1 MKGILMNFWNVN
13 SFRLWGSLSLVAL
26 LCACST
32 TYEARDVQPSGFL
45 GDYSQLKK
53 IDQDKVALLYV
64 NANAGSGKYDGIM
77 IDPIKMYAP
86 TNGALAKLS
95 KEDQQRLV
103 NYLDASLRVYLTNSF
118 ALVSQPG
125 PGVMRLRMA
134 ITEAKGANVPFDVVS
149 TVVPFGLA
157 VSVLKEVATG
167 THSAVGKA
175 GLECEGLDS
184 ETGRRLF
191 AFVDARVGRKVTGR
205 FDKLKK
211 WRTVQDAFDFW
222 ARQIS
227 DRVKEARATPQSE
240 LRP

>member
-1 MKGILMNFWNVN
+1 MSCA
-13 SFRLWGSLSLVAL
+13 SFLAAL

-32 TYEARDVQPSGFL
+32 TYEARNVQPSGFL
-45 GDYSQLKK
+45 GDYSSLKK
-53 IDQDKVALLYV
+53 IAKDNPALLYV
-64 NANAGSGKYDGIM
+64 DADAVAGKYSSLV
-77 IDPIKMYAP
+77 IDPIQMYGP

-103 NYLDASLRVYLTNSF
+103 NYLDASLRVYLASNYTF
-118 ALVSQPG
+118 VTQPG

-134 ITEAKGANVPFDVVS
+134 ITEAKGANVPFDVIS
-149 TVVPFGLA
+149 SVVPIGLA
-157 VSVLKEVATG
+157 ISFLKEMATG
-167 THSAVGKA
+167 AHTAVGKA

-184 ETGRRLF
+184 ETGQRLF

-205 FDKLKK
+205 FDKFKK

-227 DRVKEARATPQSE
+227 DRLQQARTVPKSE
-240 LRP
+240 LRNPQSAIQNPK